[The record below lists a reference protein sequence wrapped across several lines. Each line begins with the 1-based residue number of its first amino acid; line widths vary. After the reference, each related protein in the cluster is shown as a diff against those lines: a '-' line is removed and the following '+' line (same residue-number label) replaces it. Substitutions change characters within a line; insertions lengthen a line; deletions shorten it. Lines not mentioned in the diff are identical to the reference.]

1 MGKKPVIE
9 IQDVSKSFYL
19 PHERHD
25 TLVEYLTNP
34 LRIFKRK
41 GEMYQVLK
49 NIDLKIYPGDF
60 IGIMGRNGSGKS
72 TLLKIIAG
80 IYAPT
85 TGKVTI
91 NGSVAPFLEL
101 GVGFN
106 QELSGKENVYLNGII
121 LGMNKKKIKQKYDE
135 IVEFAELERFME
147 MPLKNYSSGMKVRL
161 AFSIAIMTDAEI
173 YILDE
178 VLSVGDIA
186 FQKKCSGVFAK
197 FKKENK
203 TVILVTHSANAVKE
217 LCTRAVF
224 LKDGIMHDFQD
235 VNKVVK
241 AYING

>member
-1 MGKKPVIE
+1 MEQKPVIE
-9 IQDVSKSFYL
+9 VKDVSKSFYL

-34 LRIFKRK
+34 IRLFRRN

-49 NIDLKIYPGDF
+49 DIDLKVYTGEF
-60 IGIMGRNGSGKS
+60 LGIMGRNGCGKS

-85 TGKVTI
+85 TGKIII

-106 QELSGKENVYLNGII
+106 QELSGRENVFLNGII
-121 LGMNKKKIKQKYDE
+121 LGMNKKKIRQKYDE
-135 IVEFAELERFME
+135 IVQFAELEKFME

-186 FQKKCSGVFAK
+186 FQKKCDGVFAK
-197 FKKENK
+197 FKKEKK
-203 TVILVTHSANAVKE
+203 TVILVTHSVNAVKE
-217 LCTRAVF
+217 MCTRAVF
-224 LKDGIMHDFQD
+224 LKDGIMHDYHD
-235 VNKVVK
+235 VNKVVE

>member
-1 MGKKPVIE
+1 MDKKPVIE

-25 TLVEYLTNP
+25 TLVEYLTHP
-34 LRIFKRK
+34 LRIFKRN

-49 NIDLKIYPGDF
+49 DIDLKIYPGDF

-91 NGSVAPFLEL
+91 SGSVAPFLEL

-121 LGMNKKKIKQKYDE
+121 LGMNKRKIKQKYDE
-135 IVEFAELERFME
+135 IVQFAELERFME

-197 FKKENK
+197 FKKEKK
-203 TVILVTHSANAVKE
+203 TVILVTHNANAVKE

-224 LKDGIMHDFQD
+224 LKDGIMHDYQD